1 VYDPSGRLVGEYDS
15 SGTPVAET
23 IWLSPSVG
31 RSNEPFGGDD
41 GIGGYAPLALVAGS
55 GGSASIYWV
64 HANHIGVPL
73 VTTDASGAV
82 ATPSGY
88 TVLGFPGQTRTLA
101 DLYYNR
107 YRDYDSSLGRY
118 IQADPIGLE
127 GGELTPGM
135 EVPV

>member
-1 VYDPSGRLVGEYDS
+1 MYDPSGRLVGEYDS

-82 ATPSGY
+82 ATPAATPFS
-88 TVLGFPGQTRTLA
+88 A
-101 DLYYNR
+101 
-107 YRDYDSSLGRY
+107 SLGRRARSPTS
-118 IQADPIGLE
+118 ITIATATM
-127 GGELTPGM
+127 TPRLAATSRPTRSG
-135 EVPV
+135 